1 MVLIIIHQNV
11 LKPII
16 LKKMMTYKIQIPI
29 LMTIKR
35 AIYHKT
41 ILFKLKNFKIKKIII
56 IWILKL
62 YRNSKKCWFKELIKI
77 KHKNQIQKR
86 MRINFLLR
94 ILWYLILKIIYKFQ
108 RNYKKSEKVKGK
120 FKKKEANHEMP

>member
-1 MVLIIIHQNV
+1 MVLIIHQNV

-16 LKKMMTYKIQIPI
+16 LKKKMTYKIQIPI

-62 YRNSKKCWFKELIKI
+62 YRNSKKCLFKELIKI

-94 ILWYLILKIIYKFQ
+94 ILWYLILKIFHKFQ

>member
-1 MVLIIIHQNV
+1 MVLIIHQNV

-16 LKKMMTYKIQIPI
+16 LKKKMTYKIQIPI

-62 YRNSKKCWFKELIKI
+62 YRNSKKCLFKELIKI